1 MKIFIK
7 FDISTICS
15 LFLKQ
20 KLDELGLD
28 FSTIALGEIEINED
42 LNSERL
48 KFIND
53 QIKPSGFEIVENQKS
68 ILVQKIK
75 DAIIEMV
82 HMDSQS
88 LNLKSSVY
96 LSEKLNLS
104 YGYLSNLF
112 SEVTYSS
119 IENYIIMQKI
129 ERAKQLII
137 INELSLTEIAFLRNY
152 SSVSHLSMQFKN
164 TTGITPSAFQRIIQ
178 KRRANLNST
187 I

>member
-28 FSTIALGEIEINED
+28 FSTIALGEIELNED
-42 LNSERL
+42 LNSDRL

-82 HMDSQS
+82 HMDSQN

-104 YGYLSNLF
+104 YGYF

-137 INELSLTEIAFLRNY
+137 INELSLTEIAFLLNY